1 MALTKRKQLMETIGP
16 EMGMQILKFENTF
29 WCNNTE
35 SMASSKTA
43 PKNPDIVSLSGT
55 KVREMLANGQRPPS
69 EFSRPLVADILI
81 EWATNKVS
89 EPA

>member
-1 MALTKRKQLMETIGP
+1 MEKIGP
-16 EMGMQILKFENTF
+16 KMGMEILKYEHTF

-35 SMASSKTA
+35 SMASNKTA

-55 KVREMLANGQRPPS
+55 KVREMLANGQRPPK

-81 EWATNKVS
+81 DWATKKAQAAAEAS
-89 EPA
+89 A

>member
-1 MALTKRKQLMETIGP
+1 MEKIGP
-16 EMGMQILKFENTF
+16 KMGMEILKFEHTF
-29 WCNNTE
+29 WCNNTD
-35 SMASSKTA
+35 SMASTKTA

-55 KVREMLANGQRPPS
+55 KVREMLANGQRPPQ

-81 EWATNKVS
+81 AWATKKVG